1 MLYIIVFSGF
11 CGGEPAHR
19 IVKIRLLGKATLVAL
34 PALLLL
40 AACAPTTLGP
50 TVGQNE
56 IAAEAAF
63 QRKLYVEARIA
74 RVRRLANVSYP
85 LMRGAADL
93 CGRRVSYKIGVR
105 SLTKSAAKG
114 DLARAMR
121 TVLKLRDAP
130 TIIAVATGS
139 PADRAGLRV
148 GDVILSIGGKCPVD
162 GDESTQSLPQLIAQ
176 SRGNPIIVKIARD
189 GGENTVSVTP
199 EKLCQY
205 PVLLVDRQEVNAFA
219 DSKKIVVYAGL
230 MRMAST
236 DAELGLVIAH
246 ELAHNIMGHIA
257 QKEANAATGAA
268 VGLVFDVLGALA
280 GVNTNGAFARL
291 GAQSGAGAF
300 SKAFESEADYVG
312 LYLMARAH
320 LDYKQAPAFWRR
332 MATLA
337 PVKNEAGIA
346 ATHPVTPK
354 RFVLL
359 RKTIAEIDKKI
370 AEGAPLTPNIRKT
383 RSVGAYADTGAVR
396 GSQSCSF
403 QEDC

>member
-1 MLYIIVFSGF
+1 MV
-11 CGGEPAHR
+11 H
-19 IVKIRLLGKATLVAL
+19 IVKSRPFGKAAL
-34 PALLLL
+34 FASPLLIFL
-40 AACAPTTLGP
+40 AACAPTTMGP
-50 TVGQNE
+50 AVDRGEVT
-56 IAAEAAF
+56 AEAAF
-63 QRKLYVEARIA
+63 QRKLYVEARVA
-74 RVRRLANVSYP
+74 RARRLANVTYP

-114 DLARAMR
+114 ALAEAMR
-121 TVLKLRDAP
+121 TVLKLQDAP

-139 PADRAGLRV
+139 PADRAGLRA
-148 GDVILSIGGKCPVD
+148 GDVILSIDDKRPVD
-162 GDESTQSLPQLIAQ
+162 NDESAQSLRRLIANA
-176 SRGNPIIVKIARD
+176 RGAPIAVKFARD
-189 GGENTVSVTP
+189 GSENTVSVTP
-199 EKLCQY
+199 EKLCRY
-205 PVLLVDRQEVNAFA
+205 PVLLVDKQEVNAFA
-219 DSKKIVVYAGL
+219 DSKKIVVYTGL
-230 MRMAST
+230 MRMAAT

-246 ELAHNIMGHIA
+246 ELAHNIMGHIDK
-257 QKEANAATGAA
+257 KEANAATGAA

-280 GVNTNGAFARL
+280 GVNTNGAFAKM

-312 LYLMARAH
+312 LYLTARAK

-337 PVKNEAGIA
+337 PVKDKAGVA
-346 ATHPVTPK
+346 ATHPVTPE

-359 RKTIAEIDKKI
+359 RKTIAEIDAKI
-370 AEGAPLTPNIRKT
+370 AKGAPLTPNIRKT
-383 RSVGAYADTGAVR
+383 LGAEVYADTGAVR